1 MSSIHP
7 DTSLGAV
14 HLTVSALG
22 RSLEF
27 YREILGFSVL
37 RQDEAVAELGTG
49 STPLVVL
56 SERPGATPK
65 PPNTTGLYHFAILLP
80 ARADLARALR
90 RLADTR
96 YPIEGASDHLASEAL
111 YLADPDGNGIEIYA
125 DRPRSAWT
133 YRNGQLQMA
142 TVALDVE
149 GLMKELQTDPRPWN
163 GLPSGT
169 RIGHIHL
176 HVADLRAAEAFYRDV
191 LGFDLVLHYGTSASF
206 LSAGG
211 YHHHI
216 GLNTWAGVGAPP
228 PPPGAAGLRWFTIVV
243 PDRAEAERILR
254 RAQEAGVR
262 CEDQNGGVFLCD
274 PSGNR
279 MRLAS
284 SLSTNSAFHQ
294 PRK

>member
-1 MSSIHP
+1 MIHP

-14 HLTVSALG
+14 HLTVSALA

-27 YREILGFSVL
+27 YRGTLGFNVL

-49 STPLVVL
+49 SAPLVVL

-90 RLADTR
+90 QLSDTH
-96 YPIEGASDHLASEAL
+96 YPIQGASDHLVSEAL

-133 YRNGQLQMA
+133 YRSGQLQMA
-142 TVALDVE
+142 TAALDVE
-149 GLMKELQTDPRPWN
+149 GLMKELKTDPRPWN
-163 GLPSGT
+163 GLPQAT

-176 HVADLRAAEAFYRDV
+176 HVSDLPAAEAFYRDV
-191 LGFDLVLHYGTSASF
+191 LGFDLVLRYGTSAGF

-228 PPPGAAGLRWFTIVV
+228 PPPDALGLRWFTIAV
-243 PDRAEAERILR
+243 PDRAEADGILR
-254 RAQEAGVR
+254 RAQAAGASH
-262 CEDQNGGVFLCD
+262 EDQPNGTFLRD
-274 PSGNR
+274 PSGNS
-279 MRLAS
+279 MLV
-284 SLSTNSAFHQ
+284 TN
-294 PRK
+294 